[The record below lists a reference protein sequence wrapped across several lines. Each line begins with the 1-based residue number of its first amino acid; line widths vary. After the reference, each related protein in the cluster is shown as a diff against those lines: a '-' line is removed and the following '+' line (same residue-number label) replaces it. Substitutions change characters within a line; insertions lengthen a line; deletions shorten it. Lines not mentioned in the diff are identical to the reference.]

1 MDEYLEK
8 FSSSEDIFDKA
19 RIVDFL
25 IKEKNFRVKDIAL
38 KLGVSSSYICHLQRI
53 LKLPDTIID
62 GYYSNVITISHLF
75 ILSRIND
82 NQKIIKIYEKILA
95 DNLTIQQ
102 TENLIREELYGLSDK
117 GDRLKKEELVDLVSK
132 FNKKFP
138 EVMINIVQ
146 TRRYG
151 KIFIN
156 IKGNLEKTSKLIKK
170 IISEVL

>member
-8 FSSSEDIFDKA
+8 FNSSEDIFDKA
-19 RIVDFL
+19 RIINFL
-25 IKEKNFRVKDIAL
+25 IKEKNFRVKDIAF

-53 LKLPDTIID
+53 LKLPEIIID
-62 GYYSNVITISHLF
+62 GYYSDVITISHLF
-75 ILSRIND
+75 LLSRIND

-102 TENLIREELYGLSDK
+102 SENLIREQLHGLLDK
-117 GDRLKKEELVDLVSK
+117 GNRLKKEELVDLVSK

-138 EVMINIVQ
+138 EVMIKIVQ

-151 KIFIN
+151 KILIN
-156 IKGNLEKTSKLIKK
+156 IKGNLEKTSKLIRK
-170 IISEVL
+170 IIDEVL